1 MAIEL
6 QQLAAALYLVA
17 GIAQIFGITAPR
29 LRFGRA
35 APWLLGAGAIVHGLC
50 FAVLHAL
57 PNPPSL
63 TNLPAAVSLMAW
75 IGVLQSLILLRR
87 ARLEGL
93 VAGMAL
99 LAFVGVLYGSLTMRE
114 GGPPA
119 PVGTGSWPHLHV
131 ILAGAGLSLLAVA
144 GLAGALFIAVDRA
157 LKSKRGGNWRKR
169 LPSLEALDRVN
180 ALALTIGFPLLSSGV
195 VAGML
200 WTQSQTGQLF
210 AGGAHAIWSSVAW
223 GVYLVLAVARF
234 RMGMRGREAAACAAL
249 GFAFLLFVVIGVG
262 VVA

>member
-17 GIAQIFGITAPR
+17 GVAQILGIAVPA

-35 APWLLGAGAIVHGLC
+35 APWLLGAGAIAHGIS
-50 FAVLHAL
+50 FAQLHEL
-57 PNPPSL
+57 PTPPSL
-63 TNLPAAVSLMAW
+63 THLPTAVSLMAW
-75 IGVLQSLILLRR
+75 IGVLQSLVLLRR

-99 LAFVGVLYGSLTMRE
+99 LAFVGVLFASLALRSVQ
-114 GGPPA
+114 PA
-119 PVGTGSWPHLHV
+119 PAPAGSWPHLHV
-131 ILAGAGLSLLAVA
+131 ILASAGLSLLAVA
-144 GLAGALFIAVDRA
+144 GLAGGLFIAVDRA
-157 LKSKRGGNWRKR
+157 LKSKRRGTWRRR

-180 ALALTIGFPLLSSGV
+180 ALTLAIGFPLLSCGV

-200 WTQSQTGQLF
+200 WTQGETGRLF

-223 GVYLVLAVARF
+223 AIYLALVVARF
-234 RMGMRGREAAACAAL
+234 RMGLRGREAAACAAF
-249 GFAFLLFVVIGVG
+249 GFAFLLFVVVGVG
-262 VVA
+262 AIA